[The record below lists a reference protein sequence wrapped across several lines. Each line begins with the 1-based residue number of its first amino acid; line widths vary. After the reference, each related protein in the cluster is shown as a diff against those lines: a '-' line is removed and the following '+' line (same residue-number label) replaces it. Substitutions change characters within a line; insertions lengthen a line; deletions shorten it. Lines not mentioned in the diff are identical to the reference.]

1 MVSSHVLYLVINHS
15 PNAYLGRHLLKE
27 KRMSCN
33 DSNLI
38 WLDLEMTGL
47 EPKVDV
53 ILEIATIV
61 TDSQLNILA
70 EGPVFA
76 IHQTDQILDNMSD
89 WCIEH
94 HGKSG
99 LTQRCR
105 DSKTDLVTATQ
116 QTLQFVEQFVAKG
129 KSPMCGNS
137 IGQDRRFINKY
148 MPDFEEYF
156 HYRNL
161 DVSTIKELA
170 RRWKPEVLDKVVK
183 TGAHLA
189 LDDIRESIAELKVYQ
204 AHFFN
209 L

>member
-1 MVSSHVLYLVINHS
+1 MTCS
-15 PNAYLGRHLLKE
+15 
-27 KRMSCN
+27 
-33 DSNLI
+33 DTNLI

-47 EPKVDV
+47 EPNVDV
-53 ILEIATIV
+53 ILEIASII
-61 TDSQLNILA
+61 TDSHLNILA

-76 IHQTDQILDNMSD
+76 IHQSDEVLDNMSE
-89 WCIEH
+89 WCVEH

-99 LTQRCR
+99 LTKRCR
-105 DSKTDLVTATQ
+105 ESVSSLVDATEA
-116 QTLQFVEQFVAKG
+116 TLKFVEQYVPKG

-148 MPDFEEYF
+148 MPDFEAHF

-161 DVSTIKELA
+161 DVSTVKELA
-170 RRWKPEVLDKVVK
+170 RRWKPEVLEKVVK

-189 LDDIRESIAELKVYQ
+189 LDDILESIAEMKVYQ
-204 AHFFN
+204 EHFFK

>member
-1 MVSSHVLYLVINHS
+1 M
-15 PNAYLGRHLLKE
+15 GKT
-27 KRMSCN
+27 MSAN

-38 WLDLEMTGL
+38 WLEMTGL
-47 EPKVDV
+47 EPSTDV

-76 IHQTDQILDNMSD
+76 IHQSDDVLNSMSQ

-94 HGKSG
+94 HGDSG

-105 DSKTDLVTATQ
+105 DSKT
-116 QTLQFVEQFVAKG
+116 TLAQASAESLAFFEQYAVKG

-148 MPDFEEYF
+148 MPEFEDYF

-161 DVSTIKELA
+161 DVSTVKELA
-170 RRWKPEVLDKVVK
+170 RRWNPAVLDKVVK

-189 LDDIRESIAELKVYQ
+189 LDDIRESIAELKIYQ
-204 AHFFN
+204 EHFFKF
-209 L
+209 

>member
-1 MVSSHVLYLVINHS
+1 MAL
-15 PNAYLGRHLLKE
+15 
-27 KRMSCN
+27 C
-33 DSNLI
+33 DTNLI

-47 EPKVDV
+47 EPEVDV
-53 ILEIATIV
+53 ILEIATII

-76 IHQTDQILDNMSD
+76 IHQSDDTLENMSQ
-89 WCIEH
+89 WCVEH
-94 HGKSG
+94 HGNSG

-105 DSKTDLVTATQ
+105 DSQVTIENASQ
-116 QTLQFVEQFVAKG
+116 QTIKFIEQYVPKG
-129 KSPMCGNS
+129 ISPMCGNS

-148 MPDFEEYF
+148 MQEFEDFF

-161 DVSTIKELA
+161 DVSTVKELA
-170 RRWKPEVLDKVVK
+170 RRWKPEVLKKVTK

-189 LDDIRESIAELKVYQ
+189 LDDIRESIAELKIYQ
-204 AHFFN
+204 TNFFK

>member
-1 MVSSHVLYLVINHS
+1 M
-15 PNAYLGRHLLKE
+15 AG
-27 KRMSCN
+27 N

-47 EPKVDV
+47 EPEVDV
-53 ILEIATIV
+53 ILEIAIII

-70 EGPVFA
+70 QGPVFA
-76 IHQTDQILDNMSD
+76 ISQSDDVLDNMNP

-99 LTQRCR
+99 LTQRCK
-105 DSKTDLVTATQ
+105 DSRVTLANAT
-116 QTLQFVEQFVAKG
+116 LKSLAFVQEWVPQG

-148 MPDFEEYF
+148 MPDFEEHF

-170 RRWKPEVLDKVVK
+170 RRWKPEVLDSIIK

-189 LDDIRESIAELKVYQ
+189 LDDIKESIAELKVYREL
-204 AHFFN
+204 FFK

>member
-1 MVSSHVLYLVINHS
+1 MACS
-15 PNAYLGRHLLKE
+15 
-27 KRMSCN
+27 

-47 EPKVDV
+47 EPQTDV

-76 IHQTDQILDNMSD
+76 IKHADEVLDNMSP

-99 LTQRCR
+99 LTERCKK
-105 DSKTDLVTATQ
+105 STTTLAQATEE
-116 QTLQFVEQFVAKG
+116 TIRFVEQYVPKG
-129 KSPMCGNS
+129 VSPMCGNS

-148 MPDFEEYF
+148 MPDFEDYF

-161 DVSTIKELA
+161 DVSTVKELA
-170 RRWKPEVLDKVVK
+170 RRWKPEVLAKVEK

-209 L
+209 V

>member
-1 MVSSHVLYLVINHS
+1 MTCSEN
-15 PNAYLGRHLLKE
+15 
-27 KRMSCN
+27 
-33 DSNLI
+33 NLI

-47 EPKVDV
+47 EPEVDV
-53 ILEIATIV
+53 ILEIATII

-70 EGPVFA
+70 QGPVFA
-76 IHQTDQILDNMSD
+76 IKQNDEVLDNMNP

-105 DSKTDLVTATQ
+105 DSQIPLAQASKE
-116 QTLQFVEQFVAKG
+116 TLAFVQKWVPQG

-148 MPDFEEYF
+148 MPEYEEHF

-161 DVSTIKELA
+161 DVSTVKELA
-170 RRWKPEVLDKVVK
+170 RRWNPDALNKVVK

-189 LDDIRESIAELKVYQ
+189 LDDIKESIDELKVYQ
-204 AHFFN
+204 QHFFKTMN
-209 L
+209 C

>member
-1 MVSSHVLYLVINHS
+1 MQIKIPRLNLLSLVQGT
-15 PNAYLGRHLLKE
+15 L
-27 KRMSCN
+27 MTCN
-33 DSNLI
+33 DTNLI

-47 EPKVDV
+47 EPEVDV

-76 IHQTDQILDNMSD
+76 VSQPKTVLDNMSD
-89 WCIEH
+89 WCVEH
-94 HGKSG
+94 HGQSG
-99 LTQRCR
+99 LTQRCL
-105 DSKTDLVTATQ
+105 DSDVSLEQATAETIK
-116 QTLQFVEQFVAKG
+116 FVEQYAPKG

-148 MPDFEEYF
+148 MPDFEDYF

-161 DVSTIKELA
+161 DVSTVKELA

-204 AHFFN
+204 EHFFK

>member
-1 MVSSHVLYLVINHS
+1 
-15 PNAYLGRHLLKE
+15 
-27 KRMSCN
+27 MSQSN

-47 EPKVDV
+47 EPATDV
-53 ILEIATIV
+53 ILEIASIV

-76 IHQTDQILDNMSD
+76 IHQSDDVLDNMSD

-105 DSKTDLVTATQ
+105 DSKTDLATATKE
-116 QTLQFVEQFVAKG
+116 TLAFVSQFVPAG

-137 IGQDRRFINKY
+137 IGQDRRFINRY
-148 MPDFEEYF
+148 MPDFEDYF

-161 DVSTIKELA
+161 DVSTVKELA
-170 RRWKPEVLDKVVK
+170 RRWKPDVLAKVQKKGV
-183 TGAHLA
+183 HLA
-189 LDDIRESIAELKVYQ
+189 LDDIHESIEELKVYQ
-204 AHFFN
+204 EHFFK

>member
-1 MVSSHVLYLVINHS
+1 MT
-15 PNAYLGRHLLKE
+15 
-27 KRMSCN
+27 MSAN

-47 EPKVDV
+47 EPSTDV

-76 IHQTDQILDNMSD
+76 IHQSDDVLDNMSQ

-94 HGKSG
+94 HGNSG

-105 DSKTDLVTATQ
+105 DSSVTI
-116 QTLQFVEQFVAKG
+116 EQASAASLAFFAPYVSKG

-148 MPDFEEYF
+148 MPEFEEYF

-161 DVSTIKELA
+161 DVSTVKELA
-170 RRWKPEVLDKVVK
+170 RRWKPQVLDKVVK

-204 AHFFN
+204 EHFFKM
-209 L
+209 

>member
-1 MVSSHVLYLVINHS
+1 M
-15 PNAYLGRHLLKE
+15 AD
-27 KRMSCN
+27 N

-47 EPKVDV
+47 EPAKDV
-53 ILEIATIV
+53 ILEIAIII
-61 TDSQLNILA
+61 TDSHLNTLAQGPILA
-70 EGPVFA
+70 INQSDDV
-76 IHQTDQILDNMSD
+76 LDNMSE

-94 HGKSG
+94 HGESG

-105 DSKTDLVTATQ
+105 DSEVSLAQATAQ
-116 QTLQFVEQFVAKG
+116 SLAFIQEWVPQG

-148 MPDFEEYF
+148 MPDFEDHF
-156 HYRNL
+156 HYRNI

-170 RRWKPEVLDKVVK
+170 RRWKPEVLEAVVK

-189 LDDIRESIAELKVYQ
+189 LDDIKESIAELKVYREL
-204 AHFFN
+204 FFK

>member
-1 MVSSHVLYLVINHS
+1 MTI
-15 PNAYLGRHLLKE
+15 
-27 KRMSCN
+27 C
-33 DSNLI
+33 DTNLI

-47 EPKVDV
+47 EPDVDV
-53 ILEIATIV
+53 ILEIATII
-61 TDSQLNILA
+61 TDSELNILA
-70 EGPVFA
+70 QGPTFA
-76 IHQTDQILDNMSD
+76 VHQSDEVLNNMNE
-89 WCIEH
+89 WCITH

-105 DSKTDLVTATQ
+105 DSVVSIEQATKE
-116 QTLQFVEQFVAKG
+116 TIAFVSKYVPKG

-148 MPDFEEYF
+148 MREYEDYF
-156 HYRNL
+156 HYRNI

-170 RRWKPEVLDKVVK
+170 RRWKPALLDKVVK

-189 LDDIRESIAELKVYQ
+189 LDDIKESIAELKVYQ
-204 AHFFN
+204 ENFFK

>member
-1 MVSSHVLYLVINHS
+1 M
-15 PNAYLGRHLLKE
+15 A
-27 KRMSCN
+27 CN
-33 DSNLI
+33 DTNLI

-47 EPKVDV
+47 EPETDV
-53 ILEIATIV
+53 IIEIASIV
-61 TDSQLNILA
+61 TDSHLNILE

-76 IHQTDQILDNMSD
+76 IHQSDEVLDSMNP
-89 WCIEH
+89 WCVEH

-105 DSKTDLVTATQ
+105 ESRVNLATATEA
-116 QTLQFVEQFVAKG
+116 TIKFVEKYVPKG
-129 KSPMCGNS
+129 ISPMCGNS

-156 HYRNL
+156 HYRNI

-170 RRWKPEVLDKVVK
+170 RRWKPEMLDKVVK

-204 AHFFN
+204 QHFFK

>member
-1 MVSSHVLYLVINHS
+1 MTCS
-15 PNAYLGRHLLKE
+15 
-27 KRMSCN
+27 

-53 ILEIATIV
+53 ILEMATII

-76 IHQTDQILDNMSD
+76 IHQTNEVLDNMSS

-105 DSKTDLVTATQ
+105 DSKTNLTIAMNETI
-116 QTLQFVEQFVAKG
+116 QFVEKYVPKG

-148 MPDFEEYF
+148 MPEYEEFF

-170 RRWKPEVLDKVVK
+170 RRWKPEVLEKVVK

-189 LDDIRESIAELKVYQ
+189 LDDIRESISELKVYQ
-204 AHFFN
+204 KHFFQ

>member
-1 MVSSHVLYLVINHS
+1 M
-15 PNAYLGRHLLKE
+15 AG
-27 KRMSCN
+27 N

-47 EPKVDV
+47 EPVEDV
-53 ILEIATIV
+53 ILEIAIII
-61 TDSQLNILA
+61 TDSELNILA
-70 EGPVFA
+70 QGPIFA
-76 IHQTDQILDNMSD
+76 ISQTDEVLDNMNP

-105 DSKTDLVTATQ
+105 DSEVSLAHATEKS
-116 QTLQFVEQFVAKG
+116 LAFVQEWVPQG

-148 MPDFEEYF
+148 MPDFEDHF

-170 RRWKPEVLDKVVK
+170 RRWKPAVLESVVK

-189 LDDIRESIAELKVYQ
+189 LDDIKESIAELKVYREL
-204 AHFFN
+204 FFK

>member
-1 MVSSHVLYLVINHS
+1 MTDN
-15 PNAYLGRHLLKE
+15 N
-27 KRMSCN
+27 N
-33 DSNLI
+33 NLI

-47 EPKVDV
+47 EPEEDV
-53 ILEIATIV
+53 ILEIAIII
-61 TDSQLNILA
+61 TDSELNELA
-70 EGPVFA
+70 QGPVFA
-76 IHQTDQILDNMSD
+76 INQSDAVLDNMNP

-99 LTQRCR
+99 LTKRCKE
-105 DSKTDLVTATQ
+105 SQVTLAEATKQ
-116 QTLQFVEQFVAKG
+116 SIAFVQAWVPQG

-148 MPDFEEYF
+148 MPDFEDHF

-170 RRWKPEVLDKVVK
+170 KRWKPEVLDAVVK

-189 LDDIRESIAELKVYQ
+189 LDDIKESIAELKVYREL
-204 AHFFN
+204 FFKS
-209 L
+209 

>member
-1 MVSSHVLYLVINHS
+1 
-15 PNAYLGRHLLKE
+15 
-27 KRMSCN
+27 MSL
-33 DSNLI
+33 SETNLI

-47 EPKVDV
+47 EPEHDV
-53 ILEIATIV
+53 ILEIASIV

-76 IHQTDQILDNMSD
+76 IHQPDSVLDNMSQ

-99 LTQRCR
+99 LTKRCR
-105 DSKTDLVTATQ
+105 ESNVSIEEASKATIAF
-116 QTLQFVEQFVAKG
+116 LEKYVPKG
-129 KSPMCGNS
+129 VSPMCGNS

-148 MPDFEEYF
+148 MSEFEDYF

-161 DVSTIKELA
+161 DVSTVKKLA
-170 RRWKPEVLDKVVK
+170 RRWKPDVLSKVTKKGV
-183 TGAHLA
+183 HLA
-189 LDDIRESIAELKVYQ
+189 LDDIRESIEELKVYQ
-204 AHFFN
+204 EHFFK

>member
-1 MVSSHVLYLVINHS
+1 MT
-15 PNAYLGRHLLKE
+15 
-27 KRMSCN
+27 CN
-33 DSNLI
+33 NTNLI

-47 EPKVDV
+47 EPETDV
-53 ILEIATIV
+53 VLEIATII

-76 IHQTDQILDNMSD
+76 IHQTDDVLDNMSD

-105 DSKTDLVTATQ
+105 DSKVSLSDASA
-116 QTLQFVEQFVAKG
+116 QTIEFVKQYVPQG
-129 KSPMCGNS
+129 VSPMCGNS

-148 MPDFEEYF
+148 MPDFEDYF

-161 DVSTIKELA
+161 DVSTVKELA
-170 RRWKPEVLDKVVK
+170 RRWKPEVLDKVSK

-189 LDDIRESIAELKVYQ
+189 LDDIRESIAELKIYQ
-204 AHFFN
+204 EHFFK

>member
-1 MVSSHVLYLVINHS
+1 MTCS
-15 PNAYLGRHLLKE
+15 
-27 KRMSCN
+27 
-33 DSNLI
+33 DTNLI

-47 EPKVDV
+47 EPEIDV
-53 ILEIATIV
+53 VLEIATII

-70 EGPVFA
+70 VGPVFA
-76 IHQTDQILDNMSD
+76 IHQSDDVLDNMSD

-105 DSKTDLVTATQ
+105 DSEVSIATATAETIAFAQ
-116 QTLQFVEQFVAKG
+116 QYVPKG
-129 KSPMCGNS
+129 VSPMCGNS

-148 MPDFEEYF
+148 MPDFEDYF

-170 RRWKPEVLDKVVK
+170 RRWKPEVLAKVVK

-204 AHFFN
+204 EHFFKM
-209 L
+209 